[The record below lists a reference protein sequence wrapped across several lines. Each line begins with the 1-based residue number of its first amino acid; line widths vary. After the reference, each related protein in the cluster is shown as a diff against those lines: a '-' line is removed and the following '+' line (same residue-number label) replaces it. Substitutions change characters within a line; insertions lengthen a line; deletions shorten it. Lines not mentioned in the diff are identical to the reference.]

1 MRDLPLALAAAPLST
16 ALIMRLVLLAA
27 LPALLLQT
35 WHFGWGTVLQVVW
48 LGLLALGVEALALR
62 LRGQPWRAGLA
73 DGSALVTAL
82 LLAVSLPAT
91 APWWL
96 GLCGIAFA
104 LLLGKH
110 VYGGLGFNPFNPAM
124 AAYALLLLS
133 FPLEMTRWLP
143 ARAPD
148 HVPPGLL
155 DSLGAL
161 FSAAS
166 AERIDAFAG
175 ATLLDAFRQRE
186 GLLASEF
193 LNASSLYGQW
203 SARGWEWVSLGWLAG
218 GLLLLWRRI
227 ITWHIPLALLGS
239 LALLAALFHDGGSS
253 TSPGSPLLH
262 LLGGASMLGAF
273 FIATDPVSA
282 AVTPRG
288 KLLYGALIGAL
299 VYVIRAWGNYPD
311 GMAFA
316 VLLGN
321 FAAPALDALCRPRAL
336 GRDGP

>member
-1 MRDLPLALAAAPLST
+1 
-16 ALIMRLVLLAA
+16 
-27 LPALLLQT
+27 
-35 WHFGWGTVLQVVW
+35 
-48 LGLLALGVEALALR
+48 
-62 LRGQPWRAGLA
+62 
-73 DGSALVTAL
+73 
-82 LLAVSLPAT
+82 
-91 APWWL
+91 
-96 GLCGIAFA
+96 
-104 LLLGKH
+104 
-110 VYGGLGFNPFNPAM
+110 
-124 AAYALLLLS
+124 
-133 FPLEMTRWLP
+133 
-143 ARAPD
+143 
-148 HVPPGLL
+148 
-155 DSLGAL
+155 
-161 FSAAS
+161 
-166 AERIDAFAG
+166 
-175 ATLLDAFRQRE
+175 
-186 GLLASEF
+186 
-193 LNASSLYGQW
+193 SLYGQW

-227 ITWHIPLALLGS
+227 ITWHIPVALLAS

-336 GRDGP
+336 GRDGV